1 MTEESKATEAQITET
16 TVNRTSDI
24 ACLPPVAAPE
34 YWESILTSISDGFWV
49 LDREWRCTY
58 INEPQAKMLGMPKH
72 EILGKNI
79 WDLFAGIIDTE
90 IYIQLHRA
98 IAEQKSVH
106 FEHHRPRQAGWL
118 ESRAYP
124 FADGVSVLTIDITER
139 KRAEQALEERSN
151 FMELLAQM
159 SPGLLYLYDVVE
171 QRNIYINARSRDFLG
186 YPPETVLAMGREFMA
201 QVMHPDDLAIMA
213 VHLQRLNACAD
224 GSYLDIEYRMRHIN
238 GEWRWFSSRDTVF
251 SRTAEGGIHQILGTA
266 EDITERKRTE
276 AALRDNEERFRKIFE
291 ASPLGVSLIDI
302 NGKFLQANQAYC
314 EMLGY
319 SEQELCQLTFAD
331 ITHPED
337 VEADVNCAQQIFK
350 GEISSYQ
357 IEKRYITK
365 NGEIIWVHLNAT
377 AIFDQQG
384 QLNYCFAMVEN
395 ISERQATLRDREQ
408 TEDALRERER
418 RFSTLFNGMED
429 WVLVYHLTPDYQPG
443 KLIEVNEQAYKKLG
457 YSREELLTMSVADI
471 IGSPAINPKAH
482 VEKLLAEKRI
492 IVESV
497 HTTKDGRHLCVEVS
511 ATLFTLNGLPTVQ
524 SICRDITERKR
535 AQEALRESEEHLRLA
550 LKAARMVAWTWN
562 RSTDAIERS
571 QTACDVLG
579 IPPQML
585 TQRGEERWNLVYPED
600 LPFYQAKVEQ
610 AIASLGS
617 YTSEFRIIRPD
628 NGETIWVEE
637 RGQVICDQQ
646 GQFIGLK
653 GVLFNIS
660 DRKRLELAQQLL
672 AQASAVLVSSLD
684 YQKTLANIARLIIPT
699 LADYCFIDIVAT
711 DGKIQRVAS
720 QQRNP
725 DKQAWFSQVQNYLP
739 PQDLETHPVIAA
751 IKSGKSIF
759 VPEVTD
765 EWMQAAAQ
773 SPEHLKF
780 IQSCK
785 LYSLMT
791 VPFIARGRTLGTLTL
806 CTTSE
811 SGRYYQYA
819 DLVLAEELAYRAAL
833 ALDNAQLYQQA
844 QEANRIKDEFLAVLS
859 HELRSPLNPILGWTN
874 LLQTGRLDQQKTEQA
889 LETIERNARLQTQLI
904 EDLLDISR
912 ILQGKIVLNVG
923 VVNLATMIEAA
934 LETVRLAAEAKNL
947 QIQIILDADVGQVL
961 GDTVRLQQV
970 IWNFLSNA
978 VKFTPSGGEVEIRLA
993 KVGNQAEIQVRD
1005 TGKGIAPQF
1014 LPYVFDCFRQEDG
1027 TTTRQFGGLGLGLA
1041 IARHLT
1047 ELHGGTVQAESAGEG
1062 MGATFK
1068 LRLPL
1073 TTNDPPPTQ
1082 NHERLFEPC
1091 DLSQLRILVVDDEA
1105 DIRTLLAMI
1114 LEQYGAE
1121 VKVAAS
1127 AVEAFIILER
1137 YQANLLISDIGMPNM
1152 DGYALMRQIR
1162 MLPPEQQMPAI
1173 ALTAYA
1179 GEYDQRQ
1186 AIIAGFHLHIAKP
1199 VAPQDLVRA
1208 IAQVISETN
1217 TATFKSSGHTS

>member
-1 MTEESKATEAQITET
+1 MREESKATEAQITET
-16 TVNRTSDI
+16 TVNITSEI
-24 ACLPPVAAPE
+24 ACFLPPVAAPE
-34 YWESILTSISDGFWV
+34 YWESILTSISDGFWI

-58 INEPQAKMLGMPKH
+58 INEPQAQMLGMPKH

-90 IYIQLHRA
+90 IYIQLHQA
-98 IAEQKSVH
+98 ISEQKPVH
-106 FEHHRPRQAGWL
+106 FEHHRLRQPGWL

-124 FADGVSVLTIDITER
+124 FANGVSILTIDITER
-139 KRAEQALEERSN
+139 KRKEQASQARSN
-151 FMELLAQM
+151 FIQQLAQM

-171 QRNIYINARSRDFLG
+171 QRNIYINERSRDFLG
-186 YPPETVLAMGREFMA
+186 YPPETVLAMGCEFMTH
-201 QVMHPDDLAIMA
+201 VMHPDDLAMMA
-213 VHLQRLNACAD
+213 VHFQRLNACAD
-224 GSYLDIEYRMRHIN
+224 GSYVDIEYRMRHIN
-238 GEWRWFSSRDTVF
+238 GEWRWFSSHNTVF

-276 AALRDNEERFRKIFE
+276 AALRENEERWRKIFE
-291 ASPLGVSLIDI
+291 ASTIGVSLIDI
-302 NGKFLQANQAYC
+302 NGKFVQANKAYC

-319 SEQELCQLTFAD
+319 SEQELYQLTFAD

-337 VEADVNCAQQIFK
+337 VEADVSCAQQIFK
-350 GEISSYQ
+350 GEIPSYQ

-365 NGEIIWVHLNAT
+365 NGEIVWVHLTAT

-395 ISERQATLRDREQ
+395 ISERQAALRDRQQ

-443 KLIEVNEQAYKKLG
+443 KLIEVNEQACKKLG

-471 IGSPAINPKAH
+471 IGSPTINPKAN
-482 VEKLLAEKRI
+482 VEKLLAEKHI

-497 HTTKDGRHLCVEVS
+497 HTTKDGRHLSVEVS

-535 AQEALRESEEHLRLA
+535 TQEALRQSEEHLRLA
-550 LKAARMVAWTWN
+550 LKAARMVTWTWN
-562 RSTDAIERS
+562 RSTDVIDRS
-571 QTACDVLG
+571 QTACEVLG

-585 TQRGEERWNLVYPED
+585 TQRLEAGWNLVYPDD
-600 LPFYQAKVEQ
+600 LPFHQAKVEQ
-610 AIASLGS
+610 AIACLGS

-628 NGETIWVEE
+628 NGETIWVED
-637 RGQVICDQQ
+637 RGQVICDEQ

-653 GVLFNIS
+653 GVQFNIS
-660 DRKRLELAQQLL
+660 DRKRLETAQQLL

-684 YQKTLANIARLIIPT
+684 YQKTLANIARLVIPT
-699 LADYCFIDIVAT
+699 LADYCFIDIVT
-711 DGKIQRVAS
+711 SDGKIQRVAS

-725 DKQAWFSQVQNYLP
+725 NKQTWFSQVQNYLP
-739 PQDLETHPVIAA
+739 PQELETHPVIAA
-751 IKSGKSIF
+751 IKSGKSKF
-759 VPEVTD
+759 VPEVTH

-773 SPEHLKF
+773 SPEHLQF
-780 IQSCK
+780 MQSCE

-806 CTTSE
+806 CMTSE

-859 HELRSPLNPILGWTN
+859 HELRSPLNPILGWTS

-889 LETIERNARLQTQLI
+889 LETIERNAKLQAQLI

-912 ILQGKIVLNVG
+912 ILQGKIVLKVG

-934 LETVRLAAEAKNL
+934 LETVRLAAEAKSI
-947 QIQIILDADVGQVL
+947 QIQIILEPDVGQVL

-970 IWNFLSNA
+970 VWNLLSNA

-993 KVGNQAEIQVRD
+993 KIGNHAEIQVKD

-1041 IARHLT
+1041 IARHIT
-1047 ELHGGTVQAESAGEG
+1047 ELHGGTVLVESAGEG
-1062 MGATFK
+1062 LGATFTV
-1068 LRLPL
+1068 RLPL

-1082 NHERLFEPC
+1082 NYEQSVETF

-1127 AVEAFIILER
+1127 AVDAFIILER
-1137 YQANLLISDIGMPNM
+1137 YQADLLISDIGMPNM

-1162 MLPPEQQMPAI
+1162 MLPPDKQMPAI

-1199 VAPQDLVRA
+1199 VAPQELVRA
-1208 IAQVISETN
+1208 IAHVMSEAN
-1217 TATFKSSGHTS
+1217 TGKLTRL